1 MRPHHRHAALYII
14 VVGSGRGNGT
24 YAEHAR
30 SSGHMGGYHAGLAG
44 ETGQK
49 LGYAQHFGFLLL
61 QFHTNNCQIKS
72 KNFVRTA
79 EHVSSRERTVR

>member
-1 MRPHHRHAALYII
+1 MNDSRMPLFYII
-14 VVGSGRGNGT
+14 VKGGWGVT

-30 SSGHMGGYHAGLAG
+30 SSGNIGGHYAGLAG
-44 ETGQK
+44 EAGQK

-61 QFHTNNCQIKS
+61 QFHTTNCQIKS

-79 EHVSSRERTVR
+79 EHVSSRERTVGK